1 MAQELEL
8 IVEML
13 REIKRANSTN
23 SESFDRLLA
32 SIGNKL
38 EVIDKNSASADLIKA
53 YLGEIAKSVDDR
65 YRKSIKGY
73 VPRTRRACQK

>member
-53 YLGEIAKSVDDR
+53 
-65 YRKSIKGY
+65 
-73 VPRTRRACQK
+73 